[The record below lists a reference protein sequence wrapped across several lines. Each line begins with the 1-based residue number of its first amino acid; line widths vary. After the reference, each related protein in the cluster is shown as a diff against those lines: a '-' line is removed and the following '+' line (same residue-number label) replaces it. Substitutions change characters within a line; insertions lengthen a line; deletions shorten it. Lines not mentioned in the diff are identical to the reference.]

1 MFERIFQLQEH
12 GTTVKQEVLAGI
24 TIFFA
29 AAHIIIVN
37 PTILADGG
45 IPFNYAMIATVF
57 VTVIGSLLLGL
68 WANVPLALAPGMGIN
83 AFFVYTLVQGYD
95 LSWQMGLAV
104 VIVSGVFLMIATFTP
119 LAAALS
125 RAVPNSLKF
134 SISAGIG
141 LLLVMIGLQM
151 GEVIV
156 ADEETLITLAP
167 LESPS
172 LAFTLLG
179 LLLILILYVK
189 RVKGAFVIGLL
200 VTTAII
206 YLTGSGGGAIESE
219 PLDLGGYMGIFTTAD
234 FSGLWHVPFWMA
246 VFSLTLLILFD
257 TLGLVHGLVPHG
269 KDVNRVYQGSA
280 INAGISG
287 FFGTSPTVL
296 VVESAAGMAEG
307 GKTGLTAVTAGLLFL
322 SSFIVMPFISGVPD
336 AAIAP
341 ILIIVGMSMAEKLRD
356 IPGDFTEWFPAG
368 LTAIL
373 IPLTYSIIDG
383 LAAGFIL
390 YPLMKWVTGRRA
402 DVHPYQYVIALL
414 FICNYAL
421 LLM

>member
-1 MFERIFQLQEH
+1 MLQKLFQLDEH
-12 GTTVKQEVLAGI
+12 GTTVKQEVVAGI

-37 PTILADGG
+37 PTILSDGG
-45 IPFNYAMIATVF
+45 IPFQYAMIATVL
-57 VTVIGSLLLGL
+57 VTVIGSLLMGL
-68 WANVPLALAPGMGIN
+68 YANVPLALAPGMGIN

-95 LSWQMGLAV
+95 LSWQMGVAV
-104 VIVSGVFLMIATFTP
+104 VIVSGVFLIIAAFTP

-125 RAVPNSLKF
+125 RAVPTSLKY

-156 ADEETLITLAP
+156 SDPETLISLAP

-172 LAFTLLG
+172 LAFTLFG
-179 LLLILILYVK
+179 LLLILILYV
-189 RVKGAFVIGLL
+189 RRIRGAFVIGLL
-200 VTTAII
+200 ITTAVI
-206 YLTGSGGGAIESE
+206 YLTGFGGTPESE
-219 PLDLGGYMGIFTTAD
+219 PLELGGYLGIFTAAD
-234 FSGLWHVPFWMA
+234 FSGLLHVPFWMA
-246 VFSLTLLILFD
+246 VFSLTLLVLFD
-257 TLGLVHGLVPHG
+257 TLGLVHGLVPYN
-269 KDVNRVYQGSA
+269 KDVSKVYQSSA

-296 VVESAAGMAEG
+296 VVESAAGMSEG

-322 SSFIVMPFISGVPD
+322 TSFAVMPFISGIPE

-341 ILIIVGMSMAEKLRD
+341 ILMIVGMSMAEKLRD

-390 YPLMKWVTGRRA
+390 YPLLKWVTGRRK

-421 LLM
+421 LII

>member
-1 MFERIFQLQEH
+1 MLQKLFQLREH
-12 GTTVKQEVLAGI
+12 HTTIKQELVAGI

-37 PTILADGG
+37 PTILADSG
-45 IPFNYAMIATVF
+45 IPFQYAMIATVL
-57 VTVIGSLLLGL
+57 VTVIGSLLMGL
-68 WANVPLALAPGMGIN
+68 YANVPLALAPGMGIN

-104 VIVSGVFLMIATFTP
+104 VIVSGLLLMVATFTP
-119 LAAALS
+119 LAARLS
-125 RAVPNSLKF
+125 DAVPVSLKY

-156 ADEETLITLAP
+156 ADPETLISLAP
-167 LESPS
+167 LDSPS
-172 LAFTLLG
+172 LAFTLFG

-189 RVKGAFVIGLL
+189 KIRGAFVIGLL
-200 VTTAII
+200 LTTAVI
-206 YLTGSGGGAIESE
+206 YLTGFGGEPESE
-219 PLDLGGYMGIFTTAD
+219 PLDLGGYFGIFTAAD
-234 FSGLWHVPFWMA
+234 FGGLLHAPFWMA
-246 VFSLTLLILFD
+246 VFSLTLLVLFD
-257 TLGLVHGLVPHG
+257 TLGLVHGLVPYN
-269 KDVNRVYQGSA
+269 KDVSKVYKTSA

-307 GKTGLTAVTAGLLFL
+307 GKTGLTAVTAGFLFL
-322 SSFIVMPFISGVPD
+322 TSFAVMPFISAIPE

-341 ILIIVGMSMAEKLRD
+341 ILMIVGMSMAEKLRD

-390 YPLMKWVTGRRA
+390 YPLLKWATGRRSE
-402 DVHPYQYVIALL
+402 VHPYQYVIALL
-414 FICNYAL
+414 FICNYVL
-421 LLM
+421 LVI